1 MGLRNKAVEVQ
12 NLQDDDVDSVN
23 GVSIDDVL
31 KVMRENKIIK
41 IVNTRTEGLYRLVF
55 SLDVSKSVYQR
66 KISD

>member
-41 IVNTRTEGLYRLVF
+41 IVSTRTEGLYRLVF